1 MRVIVDGLNARGL
14 RGDFWVDAR
23 EARLR
28 VCNALASPGR
38 QG

>member
-1 MRVIVDGLNARGL
+1 MRVIVDGPNARDL
-14 RGDFWVDAR
+14 RRDLSVDAR

-28 VCNALASPGR
+28 VCNALACRGR